1 MTSRGPASRSAGF
14 TLVELMITMGVLA
27 VMMTLV
33 YGVVVSS
40 VQAAQ
45 RVEEISAG
53 TEVGP
58 AILTRM
64 RSDLEAAILPKEG
77 EYFLGYDRKGSG
89 GDRDRLD
96 LVSAVLGYGPERDGD
111 EPAFHSVNEVGYQ
124 LRDHPTEPG
133 VAVLYRREDFFLDA
147 EPLKGGRLVELYD
160 RVVVFDA
167 EYWDGKQWRAQW
179 SSKTEKNKLPRAVRL
194 RLTLRVG
201 EAGEPGADRSYLTT
215 VILPR

>member
-1 MTSRGPASRSAGF
+1 MTRPSSSRGF
-14 TLVELMITMGVLA
+14 TLVELMIAVSVLA

-58 AILTRM
+58 AILTRI
-64 RSDLEAAILPKEG
+64 RADLEAAFLPKEG
-77 EYFLGYDRKGSG
+77 DYFLGYDRKGAG

-96 LVSAVLGYGPERDGD
+96 FVSAVLGYGPERDGD
-111 EPAFHSVNEVGYQ
+111 VPSFHSVNELGYQ

-133 VAVLYRREDFFLDA
+133 VGVLYRREDFFLDA

-160 RVVVFDA
+160 RVTVFDV

-179 SSKTEKNKLPRAVRL
+179 SAKTEKNKLPRAVRV

-201 EAGEPGADRSYLTT
+201 ERDEPGAERAYLTT